1 MTIVRTLPKLRKMS
15 DFDAALAFWLLFA
28 GTVAARE
35 PFRQL
40 KGPEISSK
48 TEGMEFTDEV
58 HFTELFNPDNTL
70 AIISMDA
77 RKTGTWRVS
86 HDELCLLAPEHEERC
101 YGIWGAGR
109 NIELRREGI
118 DITEQGILQ

>member
-1 MTIVRTLPKLRKMS
+1 MTHRQNAGPKLRKMS

-48 TEGMEFTDEV
+48 TKGMEFTDEV
-58 HFTELFNPDNTL
+58 HFAELFNPDNTPHHYL
-70 AIISMDA
+70 YGRSQQL
-77 RKTGTWRVS
+77 GTWRVS
-86 HDELCLLAPEHEERC
+86 HDELCRT
-101 YGIWGAGR
+101 GAQ
-109 NIELRREGI
+109 E
-118 DITEQGILQ
+118 